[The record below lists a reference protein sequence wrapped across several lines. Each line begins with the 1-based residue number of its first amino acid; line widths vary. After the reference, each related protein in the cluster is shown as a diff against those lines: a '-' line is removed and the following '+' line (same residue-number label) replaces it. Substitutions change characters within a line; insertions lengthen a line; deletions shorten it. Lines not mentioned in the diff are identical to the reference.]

1 MLKRI
6 IMPLADG
13 YSYEA
18 GVTSEQEWYQLLRQF
33 DDGTIHQT
41 WAYAV
46 LEEGP
51 RNITPLVLKRKGE
64 VVAAAMVR
72 FRRLPLL
79 RMGLAVVYR
88 GPMWRRKGGDA
99 SVEDFR
105 QALRA
110 LRMEFVCKQ
119 GLTLRINPAIFDD
132 DALGLGAIIA
142 EEGFLP
148 TANQE
153 RVRTILMDLTP
164 PLIAL
169 HQGMSRNWKRNL
181 KRAEENNLEVVEGSS
196 DDLVEDIQS
205 IYMEMV
211 SRKGFTAS
219 EAITNFKRLQDL
231 LPDGDKLRISLC
243 RQNGALCAGLVWSA
257 IGDTGIELIAAT
269 SDAGTQ
275 LGGSHLLRWKL
286 IEKLKEQGVILYD
299 LSGINPARN
308 PGTCRFK
315 KELAG
320 SHGRDVFY
328 LGRFDA
334 SPGLLSWA
342 LIQLRD
348 ALKIWRKRL
357 LR

>member
-6 IMPLADG
+6 IRPLAEG
-13 YSYEA
+13 YSYQA
-18 GVTSEQEWYQLLRQF
+18 GVASEQEWYQLLRRF
-33 DDGTIHQT
+33 DDGNIHQT

-51 RNITPLVLKRKGE
+51 RNITPLLLMREGE
-64 VVAAAMVR
+64 IVAAAMVR

-79 RMGLAVVYR
+79 GMGLAVVYR
-88 GPMWRRKGGDA
+88 GPMWRRKGVDA

-132 DALGLGAIIA
+132 DTLGLGAIIA

-164 PLIAL
+164 SLITL

-181 KRAEENNLEVVEGSS
+181 KRAEENDLEIIEGSS
-196 DDLVEDIQS
+196 DNLVQDVES
-205 IYMEMV
+205 IYKEMV

-231 LPDGDKLRISLC
+231 LPDDFKQTITLC
-243 RQNGALCAGLVWSA
+243 RQNGAICAGLVWSA
-257 IGDTGIELIAAT
+257 IGDTGTEMIAAT

-286 IEKLKEQGVILYD
+286 IEKLKQQGVVLYD

-308 PGTCRFK
+308 PGTYRFK
-315 KELAG
+315 KDLAG
-320 SHGRDVFY
+320 SHGRDVFF

-348 ALKIWRKRL
+348 VLKTWRKGLSR
-357 LR
+357 

>member
-6 IMPLADG
+6 IRPLADG
-13 YSYEA
+13 YSYEV
-18 GVTSEQEWYQLLRQF
+18 GVASEQEWYQLLRKF
-33 DDGTIHQT
+33 DDSTIHQT

-46 LEEGP
+46 LEEGR
-51 RNITPLVLKRKGE
+51 RNITPLLLKRKGE

-79 RMGLAVVYR
+79 GMGLAVVHR
-88 GPMWRRKGGDA
+88 GPIWRRKGADA

-132 DALGLGAIIA
+132 ETLGLGAIIE

-148 TANQE
+148 IVNQE

-181 KRAEENNLEVVEGSS
+181 RRAEESNLEVVEGSS
-196 DDLVEDIQS
+196 DNLVEDIQS
-205 IYMEMV
+205 IYGEMV
-211 SRKGFTAS
+211 SRKGFAAS
-219 EAITNFKRLQDL
+219 EAIINFKRLQNL
-231 LPDGDKLRISLC
+231 LPDGEKLRIMLC
-243 RQNGALCAGLVWSA
+243 RQQGALCAGLVWSA
-257 IGDTGIELIAAT
+257 IGDTGMELIAAT

-286 IEKLKEQGVILYD
+286 IEKLKQQGAVLYD
-299 LSGINPARN
+299 LNGISPARN
-308 PGTCRFK
+308 PGTYRFK
-315 KELAG
+315 KDLAG

-334 SPGLLSWA
+334 SPGVLSWA

-348 ALKIWRKRL
+348 LFKTWRKRL